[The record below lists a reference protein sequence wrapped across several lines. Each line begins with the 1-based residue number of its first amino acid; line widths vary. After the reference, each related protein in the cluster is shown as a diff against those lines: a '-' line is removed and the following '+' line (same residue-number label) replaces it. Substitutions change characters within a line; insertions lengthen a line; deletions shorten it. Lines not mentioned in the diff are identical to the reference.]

1 MTYCKYVLKTSCR
14 RLQEVLE
21 DEKCYAEDVLKT
33 SWKTRNVCWDI
44 YAMFSVWV
52 QVLEVAAKGAMIRK
66 FASFSLAYM
75 FKELIEI
82 IFKENHAKVC
92 CSSFVR
98 ARP

>member
-1 MTYCKYVLKTSCR
+1 
-14 RLQEVLE
+14 
-21 DEKCYAEDVLKT
+21 
-33 SWKTRNVCWDI
+33 
-44 YAMFSVWV
+44 MFLVWV

-92 CSSFVR
+92 CSSFVH
-98 ARP
+98 AHP